1 MIWQGQLVTA
11 TAVKIA
17 KDHGTCVGHLL
28 KRWQSGTLA
37 SIQHS
42 RQVSQG
48 HQGCFLRSTLRHC
61 HSLSEKG
68 KGVHFHSATEM
79 PKQNMY

>member
-28 KRWQSGTLA
+28 KSWQSGTLA
-37 SIQHS
+37 SIQHG

-48 HQGCFLRSTLRHC
+48 HQGCFFFSSLRHC
-61 HSLSEKG
+61 HLLSEKG
-68 KGVHFHSATEM
+68 KGVHLHLATEM
-79 PKQNMY
+79 PKLMI